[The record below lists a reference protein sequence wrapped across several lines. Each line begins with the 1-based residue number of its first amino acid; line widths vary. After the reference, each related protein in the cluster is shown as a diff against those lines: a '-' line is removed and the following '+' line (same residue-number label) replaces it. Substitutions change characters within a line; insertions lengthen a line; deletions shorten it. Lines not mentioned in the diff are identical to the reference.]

1 MNKPEIEGYLA
12 NGKLLMRLGTV
23 DGNGD
28 PQIHPVWYHYA
39 NDKLYLMTRNGTR
52 KAENIKRKS
61 TLYFS
66 IDTEVMPYR
75 GVKGRGTA
83 RIVKET
89 EKVLPIVEKIVT
101 KYLGDTKSGLRK
113 GIVDAASSG
122 SEIVIEIIPSYYS
135 VWDYGKTA

>member
-1 MNKPEIEGYLA
+1 MNKPEIERYLA
-12 NGKLLMRLGTV
+12 DGKLLLRLGTV

-39 NDKLYLMTRNGTR
+39 NDRLYLMTRNGTR

-61 TLYFS
+61 TVYFS
-66 IDTEVMPYR
+66 IDTEAMPYS
-75 GVKGRGTA
+75 GLKGKGMA

-89 EKVLPIVEKIVT
+89 GKALPIVEGIVT
-101 KYLGDTKSGLRK
+101 KYLGYTKSGLGKRM
-113 GIVDAASSG
+113 VDAARSG

-135 VWDYGKTA
+135 VWDYGKMT